1 MKLIAID
8 RDDNSVY
15 QVIVNRYDLV
25 SLLMERFP
33 ESYSSELDCLE
44 EIIDMGPEDVDAI
57 IIGELQNQDFIDY
70 EIKLLGEIEEVA
82 QQQEK
87 HVFQKRN
94 FHSNFEFG
102 KILVVTNKR
111 RKHYD

>member
-44 EIIDMGPEDVDAI
+44 EIMDMEPEDVDAI
-57 IIGELQNQDFIDY
+57 IIGELENQDYIDY

-82 QQQEK
+82 Q
-87 HVFQKRN
+87 
-94 FHSNFEFG
+94 
-102 KILVVTNKR
+102 
-111 RKHYD
+111 

>member
-44 EIIDMGPEDVDAI
+44 EIMNMGPEDVDAL
-57 IIGELQNQDFIDY
+57 IIGELHSQNEIDY
-70 EIKLLGEIEEVA
+70 EIKLLGEIDEIE
-82 QQQEK
+82 
-87 HVFQKRN
+87 
-94 FHSNFEFG
+94 
-102 KILVVTNKR
+102 
-111 RKHYD
+111 

>member
-44 EIIDMGPEDVDAI
+44 EIMDMGPEDVDAI
-57 IIGELQNQDFIDY
+57 VIGELQNQDYIDDYIDY
-70 EIKLLGEIEEVA
+70 KIKLLGEIEEVA
-82 QQQEK
+82 Q
-87 HVFQKRN
+87 
-94 FHSNFEFG
+94 
-102 KILVVTNKR
+102 
-111 RKHYD
+111 

>member
-33 ESYSSELDCLE
+33 NNYCSELNCLE
-44 EIIDMGPEDVDAI
+44 EIMDMEPEDVDAL
-57 IIGELQNQDFIDY
+57 IIGELHNQTEIDY
-70 EIKLLGEIEEVA
+70 EIKLLGEIETIA
-82 QQQEK
+82 
-87 HVFQKRN
+87 
-94 FHSNFEFG
+94 
-102 KILVVTNKR
+102 
-111 RKHYD
+111 

>member
-33 ESYSSELDCLE
+33 ESYSS
-44 EIIDMGPEDVDAI
+44 
-57 IIGELQNQDFIDY
+57 
-70 EIKLLGEIEEVA
+70 
-82 QQQEK
+82 
-87 HVFQKRN
+87 
-94 FHSNFEFG
+94 
-102 KILVVTNKR
+102 
-111 RKHYD
+111 

>member
-44 EIIDMGPEDVDAI
+44 EIIDMGPEDMGPEDVDAL

-70 EIKLLGEIEEVA
+70 EIKLLGEIETIA
-82 QQQEK
+82 
-87 HVFQKRN
+87 
-94 FHSNFEFG
+94 
-102 KILVVTNKR
+102 
-111 RKHYD
+111 

>member
-33 ESYSSELDCLE
+33 EIYSSELDCLE
-44 EIIDMGPEDVDAI
+44 KIMDMEPEDVDAI
-57 IIGELQNQDFIDY
+57 IIGELHSPYSINY

-82 QQQEK
+82 
-87 HVFQKRN
+87 
-94 FHSNFEFG
+94 
-102 KILVVTNKR
+102 
-111 RKHYD
+111 

>member
-44 EIIDMGPEDVDAI
+44 EIMDMGPEDVDAI
-57 IIGELQNQDFIDY
+57 IIGELHNQDFQDSIDY
-70 EIKLLGEIEEVA
+70 KIKLLGEIEEVA
-82 QQQEK
+82 
-87 HVFQKRN
+87 
-94 FHSNFEFG
+94 
-102 KILVVTNKR
+102 
-111 RKHYD
+111 